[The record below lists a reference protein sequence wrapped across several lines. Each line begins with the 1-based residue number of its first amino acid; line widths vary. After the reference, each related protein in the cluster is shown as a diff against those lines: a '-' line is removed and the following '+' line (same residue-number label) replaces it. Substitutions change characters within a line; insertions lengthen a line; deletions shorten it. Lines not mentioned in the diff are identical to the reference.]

1 MILKKILNSIN
12 KIINIE
18 KLNFITFLFLS
29 IIITFLELF
38 NIYVISSFINFIIV
52 EENNN
57 NKTWIFEYLN
67 IDNFQT
73 AALFTI
79 CTIII
84 RCVGSYM
91 IKSYEFFY
99 VYRVLAKV
107 TNNYFRNILNLDYKK
122 ILEFKFSRLTNTMM
136 HEIVNFVLCIFQ
148 PSIIILLEVLI
159 SLTLIIYT
167 FIFIDFLFIFLACIF
182 AILYFVFF
190 LITNPFNT
198 SLGKRRL
205 FLEQRRFNLINDNIR
220 GIRHLK
226 FSNSNYL
233 VDLLSNTLFNY
244 GDITAKKK
252 ILVISSKYLLEL
264 IAYIALIS
272 LLIISY
278 NMSVNFLTDVITLV
292 AISFR
297 LVPSFNR
304 IISEAFVIKFN
315 LPVLEKAIDLNFI
328 KKQNTNKIIIGKLK
342 NDFTNQIRLSNI
354 TFKYNL
360 SKKHIFKNYSLKI
373 SKNKI
378 TGITGKSGVGKT
390 TLVNIISG
398 LLRIDYGKFLID
410 NDEINDKK
418 KLFSWSKNVSLFSQ
432 DSFIF
437 NGSIKENI
445 LFGEALDLKRLN
457 KICNE
462 LNIFEF
468 INKKNLSRFI
478 DPYKN
483 NLSSGQIQRILLAR
497 ALYKKSMIY
506 IFDEPTTNLDKKNK
520 DKFMN
525 YLKNYKNTYLI
536 VTHDKELLKNVDRL
550 VKIK

>member
-18 KLNFITFLFLS
+18 RLNFITFLFLS

-167 FIFIDFLFIFLACIF
+167 LIFIDFLFIFLACIF

-190 LITNPFNT
+190 LITNPINT

-205 FLEQRRFNLINDNIR
+205 LFEQRRFNLINDNIR

-233 VDLLSNTLFNY
+233 VDLLSDTLFNY

-252 ILVISSKYLLEL
+252 
-264 IAYIALIS
+264 
-272 LLIISY
+272 
-278 NMSVNFLTDVITLV
+278 F
-292 AISFR
+292 
-297 LVPSFNR
+297 
-304 IISEAFVIKFN
+304 
-315 LPVLEKAIDLNFI
+315 
-328 KKQNTNKIIIGKLK
+328 
-342 NDFTNQIRLSNI
+342 
-354 TFKYNL
+354 
-360 SKKHIFKNYSLKI
+360 
-373 SKNKI
+373 
-378 TGITGKSGVGKT
+378 
-390 TLVNIISG
+390 
-398 LLRIDYGKFLID
+398 
-410 NDEINDKK
+410 
-418 KLFSWSKNVSLFSQ
+418 
-432 DSFIF
+432 
-437 NGSIKENI
+437 
-445 LFGEALDLKRLN
+445 
-457 KICNE
+457 
-462 LNIFEF
+462 
-468 INKKNLSRFI
+468 
-478 DPYKN
+478 
-483 NLSSGQIQRILLAR
+483 
-497 ALYKKSMIY
+497 
-506 IFDEPTTNLDKKNK
+506 
-520 DKFMN
+520 
-525 YLKNYKNTYLI
+525 
-536 VTHDKELLKNVDRL
+536 
-550 VKIK
+550 

>member
-18 KLNFITFLFLS
+18 RLNFITFLFLS

-67 IDNFQT
+67 IENFQT

-167 FIFIDFLFIFLACIF
+167 LIFIDFLFIFLACIF

-190 LITNPFNT
+190 LITNPINT

-205 FLEQRRFNLINDNIR
+205 LFEQRRFNLINDNIR

-233 VDLLSNTLFNY
+233 VDLLSDTLFNY

-342 NDFTNQIRLSNI
+342 NDFTDQIRLSNI

-398 LLRIDYGKFLID
+398 LLRIDYGKFFID
-410 NDEINDKK
+410 NNQINDKK

-457 KICNE
+457 KICKE

-468 INKKNLSRFI
+468 INYKNLGRFI